1 MDHVIYSE
9 REEGGESQCRQ
20 KSFWFKEF
28 VVFEL
33 IRTNAIPFLAV
44 DRNEHNER
52 TSERTNERT
61 NERTDE
67 RTNERTNERKYIF
80 VQSKTHTREHNK
92 ISQDNKKHWDIV
104 NLLTNLNK
112 IIRLG

>member
-1 MDHVIYSE
+1 MYSISDLQYYSIFMCHFPCILYDMIIPTQQQKCSKIVLAVASAVFIILPRLCSVDHVIYSE

-33 IRTNAIPFLAV
+33 IRTNAIPFL
-44 DRNEHNER
+44 
-52 TSERTNERT
+52 
-61 NERTDE
+61 
-67 RTNERTNERKYIF
+67 
-80 VQSKTHTREHNK
+80 
-92 ISQDNKKHWDIV
+92 
-104 NLLTNLNK
+104 NK